1 MRHVLSWKS
10 AAAFIGLLSLTAMFY
25 FSSLSCQINAP
36 KNLQVIK
43 DPDISVEE
51 VKEYM
56 RNFTLG
62 LGVECEYCHN
72 EDDYPSDEKRE
83 KRVTRDMM
91 LMMAAINESPILQ
104 NESKTVTCYTCHRG
118 TVEINGV
125 PPGL

>member
-1 MRHVLSWKS
+1 MRHVFPWKS
-10 AAAFIGLLSLTAMFY
+10 AMVFIGLLSLTTFFY
-25 FSSLSCQINAP
+25 FSALSCQINTP

-72 EDDYPSDEKRE
+72 EENYSSDEKRE
-83 KRVTRDMM
+83 KRAAREMM
-91 LMMAAINESPILQ
+91 IMMAAINEAPIFKSE
-104 NESKTVTCYTCHRG
+104 NKTVTCYTCHRG
-118 TVEINGV
+118 TVEINGI